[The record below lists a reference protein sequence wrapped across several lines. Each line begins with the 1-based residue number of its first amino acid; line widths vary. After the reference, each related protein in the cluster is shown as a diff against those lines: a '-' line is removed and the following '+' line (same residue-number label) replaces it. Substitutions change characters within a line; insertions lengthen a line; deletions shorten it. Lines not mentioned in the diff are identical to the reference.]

1 MSKVTREGST
11 PSATICV
18 EGWRERRVRMHASVY
33 ACVDAAYLIQ
43 QPKRRVER
51 ARLAARAYKLRE
63 CTHVGLRPSVRPQLV
78 PDLEGGIG
86 RTDLSARVD

>member
-1 MSKVTREGST
+1 
-11 PSATICV
+11 
-18 EGWRERRVRMHASVY
+18 MHASLS
-33 ACVDAAYLIQ
+33 CVHAAAYLIQ

-86 RTDLSARVD
+86 STDLSARVD